1 MEKKSTGHTV
11 YQQIRRVSV
20 LGILVAMVL
29 ATGAGLWLNL
39 AQERRIRDE
48 TLSAAVEAVSHTL
61 TILDGSGTDQLA
73 AYVDRTVHEISGIDL
88 FAVYDTEGQP
98 LYFCDVTAPGDD
110 ASQLEPLDPNL
121 LERLT
126 QEHGPLLDDSQAPL
140 GADYCAY
147 AAFHR
152 ADGTVKGYV
161 MAGLYLRSIRST
173 AMHTLGVYLLI
184 GMAALTVGY
193 FLSLRLA
200 QRIKSDLLGYEPD
213 AFRDLFLRRMELL
226 DALDEGLL
234 AIDREEHI
242 IYINRAAAEML
253 SFDKSAVV
261 GKPLSQVYPQ
271 STIPRVIR
279 TEQPEYN
286 VSLESLHHVRIL
298 SDRMPVRRDGQIV
311 GAVAIFRNRTEV
323 ANLARELT
331 GVQHIV
337 EAMRAYTHEFMNKL
351 HVILGLLQLGEAKQ
365 AEEYVLQLTQTRAL
379 SVGRIS
385 QSIAEPSVAALLIG
399 KSCRAAELGV
409 RLNLDPKSHLSAD
422 THYLPASGMITILG
436 NLIENAFD
444 AFGNTPSDSLHEI
457 GVSVRE
463 SERGLILS
471 VDDNACGMTEEVRAH
486 IFERGSTSKGEGHGT
501 GLFLVKSVVDTYGG
515 EIRVESTQGVGSS
528 FIITFRPPQAE
539 NL

>member
-1 MEKKSTGHTV
+1 MQKKSAGHTV

-39 AQERRIRDE
+39 EQESRIRDD
-48 TLSAAVEAVSHTL
+48 TLTAAVQAVSHTMG
-61 TILDGSGTDQLA
+61 IVENGNAQQVID
-73 AYVDRTVHEISGIDL
+73 YVDRTVHGISGIDL
-88 FAVYDTEGQP
+88 FAVYEADGTP
-98 LYFCDVTAPGDD
+98 SYFCDVKEEQSSLNTLD
-110 ASQLEPLDPNL
+110 PLDADL
-121 LERLT
+121 MTRLT
-126 QEHGPLLDDSQAPL
+126 ESGTPLLDDDQAPS
-140 GADYCAY
+140 GADHCAY
-147 AAFHR
+147 AAVYR
-152 ADGTVKGYV
+152 QDGSVRGYV
-161 MAGLYLRSIRST
+161 MAGVYLRSIRTT
-173 AMHTLGVYLLI
+173 ALHTLAVYLFI
-184 GMAALTVGY
+184 GAAALSVGT

-226 DALDEGLL
+226 DALDEGML
-234 AIDREEHI
+234 AIDREERI

-253 SFDKSAVV
+253 SFDKSAVL
-261 GKPLSQVYPQ
+261 GKPLSEVYPQ
-271 STIPRVIR
+271 STIPRVMQ
-279 TEQPEYN
+279 TKQPEYN
-286 VSLESLHHVRIL
+286 ISLESLHHVRIL

-351 HVILGLLQLGEAKQ
+351 HVILGLLQLGEARQ
-365 AEEYVLQLTQTRAL
+365 AEEYVLQLTNTRVM

-385 QSIAEPSVAALLIG
+385 QQIAEPSVAALLIG
-399 KSCRAAELGV
+399 KSCRAAELGI
-409 RLNLDPKSHLSAD
+409 RLTLDPESRLSAD
-422 THYLPASGMITILG
+422 THYLPASGMITVLG

-444 AFGNTPSDSLHEI
+444 AFGNSPSDTLHEV
-457 GVSVRE
+457 GVSIRE
-463 SERGLILS
+463 SDRGLILS
-471 VDDNACGMTEEVRAH
+471 VDDNACGMTEEVREH

-501 GLFLVKSVVDTYGG
+501 GLFLVKSVVYTYKG

-528 FIITFRPPQAE
+528 FIITFRPPQTAD
-539 NL
+539 N

>member
-1 MEKKSTGHTV
+1 M
-11 YQQIRRVSV
+11 
-20 LGILVAMVL
+20 
-29 ATGAGLWLNL
+29 
-39 AQERRIRDE
+39 
-48 TLSAAVEAVSHTL
+48 
-61 TILDGSGTDQLA
+61 
-73 AYVDRTVHEISGIDL
+73 
-88 FAVYDTEGQP
+88 
-98 LYFCDVTAPGDD
+98 
-110 ASQLEPLDPNL
+110 
-121 LERLT
+121 
-126 QEHGPLLDDSQAPL
+126 
-140 GADYCAY
+140 
-147 AAFHR
+147 
-152 ADGTVKGYV
+152 
-161 MAGLYLRSIRST
+161 
-173 AMHTLGVYLLI
+173 
-184 GMAALTVGY
+184 
-193 FLSLRLA
+193 
-200 QRIKSDLLGYEPD
+200 
-213 AFRDLFLRRMELL
+213 
-226 DALDEGLL
+226 
-234 AIDREEHI
+234 
-242 IYINRAAAEML
+242 
-253 SFDKSAVV
+253 

-271 STIPRVIR
+271 STIPRVMH

-286 VSLESLHHVRIL
+286 ISLESLHHVRIL

-409 RLNLDPKSHLSAD
+409 RLTLAPESHLSAD

-444 AFGNTPSDSLHEI
+444 AFGNAPADSLHEI

-471 VDDNACGMTEEVRAH
+471 VDDNACGMTEEIRAH

-501 GLFLVKSVVDTYGG
+501 GLFLVKSVVDAYGG

-528 FIITFRPPQAE
+528 FIITFRPPARKTCKKEANHVYRCHCRGRSHDHRAE
-539 NL
+539 PPLCRAGRPLYRDPDLQPAPPGAGLAAP

>member
-1 MEKKSTGHTV
+1 MQKKSAGHTV

-39 AQERRIRDE
+39 EQESRIRDD
-48 TLSAAVEAVSHTL
+48 TLTAAVQAVSHTMG
-61 TILDGSGTDQLA
+61 IVENGNAQQVID
-73 AYVDRTVHEISGIDL
+73 YVDRTVHGISGIDL
-88 FAVYDTEGQP
+88 FAVYEADGTP
-98 LYFCDVTAPGDD
+98 SYFCDVKEEQSSLDTLD
-110 ASQLEPLDPNL
+110 PLDTDL
-121 LERLT
+121 MARLT
-126 QEHGPLLDDSQAPL
+126 ESGTSLLDDDQAPS
-140 GADYCAY
+140 GADHCAY
-147 AAFHR
+147 AAVYR
-152 ADGTVKGYV
+152 QDGSVRGYV
-161 MAGLYLRSIRST
+161 MAGVYLRSIRTT
-173 AMHTLGVYLLI
+173 ALHTLAVYLFI
-184 GMAALTVGY
+184 GAAALTLGT

-226 DALDEGLL
+226 DALDEGML
-234 AIDREEHI
+234 AIDREERI

-253 SFDKSAVV
+253 SFDKSAVL
-261 GKPLSQVYPQ
+261 GKPLSEVYPQ
-271 STIPRVIR
+271 STIPRVMQ
-279 TEQPEYN
+279 TKQPEYN
-286 VSLESLHHVRIL
+286 ISLESLHHVRIL

-351 HVILGLLQLGEAKQ
+351 HVILGLLQLGEARQ
-365 AEEYVLQLTQTRAL
+365 AEEYVLQLTNTRVM

-385 QSIAEPSVAALLIG
+385 QQIAEPSVAALLIG
-399 KSCRAAELGV
+399 KSCRAAELGI
-409 RLNLDPKSHLSAD
+409 RLTLDPESRLSAD
-422 THYLPASGMITILG
+422 THYLPASGMITVLG

-444 AFGNTPSDSLHEI
+444 AFGNSPSDTLHEV
-457 GVSVRE
+457 GVSIRE
-463 SERGLILS
+463 SDRGLILS
-471 VDDNACGMTEEVRAH
+471 VDDNACGMTEEIREH

-501 GLFLVKSVVDTYGG
+501 GLFLVKSVVDTYKG

-528 FIITFRPPQAE
+528 FIITFRPPQTAD
-539 NL
+539 N

>member
-1 MEKKSTGHTV
+1 MEKKSAGHTV

-39 AQERRIRDE
+39 AQERRIRDD
-48 TLSAAVEAVSHTL
+48 TLTAAVQAVSHTL
-61 TILDGSGTDQLA
+61 TIVDGSSNDQLA
-73 AYVDRTVHEISGIDL
+73 EYVDRTVHGISGIDL
-88 FAVYDTEGQP
+88 FAVYDAEGRP
-98 LYFCDVTAPGDD
+98 VYFCDVTASEND
-110 ASQLEPLDPNL
+110 AAQLETLDQDL
-121 LERLT
+121 LGRLA
-126 QEHGPLLDDSQAPL
+126 QEDAPLLDDAQAPL

-147 AAFHR
+147 AAVYR
-152 ADGTVKGYV
+152 TDGTIKGYV
-161 MAGLYLRSIRST
+161 MAGLYLSSIRNT

-184 GMAALTVGY
+184 GMAALTVGS

-253 SFDKSAVV
+253 SFDKGAVV

-271 STIPRVIR
+271 STIPRVMH

-286 VSLESLHHVRIL
+286 ISLESLHHVRIL

-351 HVILGLLQLGEAKQ
+351 HVILGLLQLGEARQ

-409 RLNLDPKSHLSAD
+409 RLTLDPESHLSAD

-444 AFGNTPSDSLHEI
+444 AFGNAPADSLHEI

-471 VDDNACGMTEEVRAH
+471 VDDNACGMTEEIRAH

-501 GLFLVKSVVDTYGG
+501 GLFLVKSVVDAYGG

-528 FIITFRPPQAE
+528 FIITFRPPRAE

>member
-1 MEKKSTGHTV
+1 MEKKSAGHTV

-39 AQERRIRDE
+39 AQERRIRDN
-48 TLSAAVEAVSHTL
+48 TLTAAVQAVSHTL
-61 TILDGSGTDQLA
+61 TIVDGSSNDQLA
-73 AYVDRTVHEISGIDL
+73 EYVDRTVHGISGIDL
-88 FAVYDTEGQP
+88 FAVYDAEGRP
-98 LYFCDVTAPGDD
+98 VYFCDVTAAEND
-110 ASQLEPLDPNL
+110 AAQLEALDQDL
-121 LERLT
+121 LGRLA
-126 QEHGPLLDDSQAPL
+126 QEDAPLLDDAQAPL

-147 AAFHR
+147 EAVYR
-152 ADGTVKGYV
+152 TDGTIKGYV
-161 MAGLYLRSIRST
+161 MAGLYLSSIRNT

-184 GMAALTVGY
+184 GMAALTVGS

-271 STIPRVIR
+271 STIPRVMH

-286 VSLESLHHVRIL
+286 ISLESLHHVRIL

-409 RLNLDPKSHLSAD
+409 RLTLAPESHLSAD

-444 AFGNTPSDSLHEI
+444 AFGNAPADSLHEI

-471 VDDNACGMTEEVRAH
+471 VDDNACGMTEEIRAH

-501 GLFLVKSVVDTYGG
+501 GLFLVKSVVDAYGG

-528 FIITFRPPQAE
+528 FIITFRPPRAE